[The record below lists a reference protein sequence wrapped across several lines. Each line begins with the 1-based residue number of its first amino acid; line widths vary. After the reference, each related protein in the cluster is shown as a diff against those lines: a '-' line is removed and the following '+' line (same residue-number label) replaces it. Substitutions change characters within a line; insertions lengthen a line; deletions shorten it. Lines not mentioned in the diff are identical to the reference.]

1 MHYICRLNYKKGEI
15 VELEIHD
22 FAFGGKGI
30 HRMQTEQGNYIIF
43 VLNALPG
50 QLVKAKIQKKR
61 KRYAEARL
69 VAVLKRS
76 ELEETQVFQS
86 ISGAPYITLPIK
98 QQQTF
103 KTAAVMDLFQK
114 FAAIENPVTLYDEF
128 INSPNTFHYRNK
140 MEYSFSVI
148 RHDLNS
154 DQEKDDFGLG
164 FKRTGTWW
172 KVENLD
178 SDSGMFDEQLEN
190 ELHKIRLWL
199 QETKLPAWHP
209 PKKEGFFRHLVVR
222 KSFSENELLIN
233 LVTSS
238 EGIDQF
244 NKIAFKD
251 YLIELLGNRLAGYI
265 HTVNDDVA
273 DRAKLDNGPS
283 GLVWGKDRINEN
295 ILGLNFEISM
305 QSFFQTNPKSA
316 EKLYSKVIEYAT
328 ESSNLEGK
336 VIMDLFC
343 GTGTIGQIIASQIP
357 TAQVIG
363 VDIVE
368 SAIANAKKNATKNG
382 LNEIKWFAAD
392 VGKFLSEYPNYKGGI
407 DTVILDPPRAGIAPK
422 TLQKVI
428 ALGANRLIYVS
439 CNPAT
444 QARDIAVLSSNGYEL
459 VKFSLVD
466 QFPHTGHIESIGV
479 FKKVTLELD
488 ENSST
493 FIP

>member
-1 MHYICRLNYKKGEI
+1 
-15 VELEIHD
+15 
-22 FAFGGKGI
+22 
-30 HRMQTEQGNYIIF
+30 
-43 VLNALPG
+43 
-50 QLVKAKIQKKR
+50 
-61 KRYAEARL
+61 
-69 VAVLKRS
+69 
-76 ELEETQVFQS
+76 
-86 ISGAPYITLPIK
+86 
-98 QQQTF
+98 
-103 KTAAVMDLFQK
+103 
-114 FAAIENPVTLYDEF
+114 
-128 INSPNTFHYRNK
+128 
-140 MEYSFSVI
+140 
-148 RHDLNS
+148 
-154 DQEKDDFGLG
+154 
-164 FKRTGTWW
+164 
-172 KVENLD
+172 
-178 SDSGMFDEQLEN
+178 
-190 ELHKIRLWL
+190 L

-283 GLVWGKDRINEN
+283 GLIWGKDRINEN

-328 ESSNLEGK
+328 ESSNLEGQ

-368 SAIANAKKNATKNG
+368 SAISNAKKNAKKNG
-382 LNEIKWFAAD
+382 LNGINWFAAD
-392 VGKFLSEYPNYKGGI
+392 VGKFLSEHPNYKGRI
-407 DTVILDPPRAGIAPK
+407 NTIILDPPRAGIAPK

-444 QARDIAVLSSNGYEL
+444 QARDIAVLTSNGYEL

-466 QFPHTGHIESIGV
+466 QFPHTGHIESIGA
-479 FKKVTLELD
+479 FKKITLELD
-488 ENSST
+488 ENSSN
-493 FIP
+493 FMP